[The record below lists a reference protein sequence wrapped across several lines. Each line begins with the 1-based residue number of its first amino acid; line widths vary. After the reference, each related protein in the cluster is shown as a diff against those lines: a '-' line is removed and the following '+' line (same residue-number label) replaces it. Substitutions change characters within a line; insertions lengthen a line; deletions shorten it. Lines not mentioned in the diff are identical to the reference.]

1 MSRLAIALLA
11 CMALFGAAL
20 FGAER
25 YKGPRPPKADVP
37 YLLHADNLIETEV
50 GKASSQERKDLVVA
64 TLAGASS
71 PVKTPLSEPIFLI
84 KTDKLLVDKIQAYR
98 LEVKNGQRE
107 VVVDAKKSKNM
118 KRPIHLQVTKLD
130 DRLYRVEVDEALE
143 NGEYSLSPDGSDE
156 TFSFQVY

>member
-1 MSRLAIALLA
+1 MSLARIAFALLA
-11 CMALFGAAL
+11 CTTVFAADK
-20 FGAER
+20 
-25 YKGPRPPKADVP
+25 YNGPRPPKADVP
-37 YLLHADNLIETEV
+37 YLMHADNLVETES
-50 GKASSQERKDLVVA
+50 GKAKSDERKDTVIA
-64 TLAGASS
+64 TLPGAAS

-107 VVVDAKKSKNM
+107 VVVNAKKLKNM
-118 KRPIHLQVTKLD
+118 QKPIHLQVTKLD
-130 DRLYRVEVDEALE
+130 DRLYRVEVDEPLE

>member
-1 MSRLAIALLA
+1 MARIAIALLA
-11 CMALFGAAL
+11 CTVL
-20 FGAER
+20 FGAEK

-64 TLAGASS
+64 TLQGASS
-71 PVKTPLSEPIFLI
+71 PVKTPLSEPIFII

-107 VVVDAKKSKNM
+107 VVVDAKKAKNM
-118 KRPIHLQVTKLD
+118 KRPIHLEVTKLD
-130 DRLYRVEVDEALE
+130 DKLYRVEVDEALE
-143 NGEYSLSPDGSDE
+143 NGEYSLSPDGSDD

>member
-1 MSRLAIALLA
+1 MSLVRIAIALLA
-11 CMALFGAAL
+11 CTAV
-20 FGAER
+20 FGAEK
-25 YKGPRPPKADVP
+25 YTGPRPPKADVP

-50 GKASSQERKDLVVA
+50 GKAKSDERKDVVVA
-64 TLAGASS
+64 TVPGPSS
-71 PVKTPLSEPIFLI
+71 PAKTPLSEPIFLI

-98 LEVKNGQRE
+98 MEVKNGQRE
-107 VVVDAKKSKNM
+107 VVVNAKKLKNVQ
-118 KRPIHLQVTKLD
+118 RPIHLQVTKLD